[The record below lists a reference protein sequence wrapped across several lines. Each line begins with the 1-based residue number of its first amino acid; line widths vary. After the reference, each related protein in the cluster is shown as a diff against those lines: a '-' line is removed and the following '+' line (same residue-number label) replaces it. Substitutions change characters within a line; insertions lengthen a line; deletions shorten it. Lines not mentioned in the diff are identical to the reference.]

1 MRYKLYKYTN
11 EIAKYATLIRF
22 LLCLDMKFAQKRMEM
37 CLNLSCCHAVRL
49 FALIFRKINFEKN
62 LINLG
67 YKDGFG

>member
-37 CLNLSCCHAVRL
+37 CLNPFWLPSSIRL

-62 LINLG
+62 
-67 YKDGFG
+67 

>member
-37 CLNLSCCHAVRL
+37 CLNLFCGQAV

-62 LINLG
+62 
-67 YKDGFG
+67 

>member
-22 LLCLDMKFAQKRMEM
+22 LLCLDMKFAQKRMGNVPKPF
-37 CLNLSCCHAVRL
+37 LLPSSIRL

-62 LINLG
+62 
-67 YKDGFG
+67 

>member
-37 CLNLSCCHAVRL
+37 CLNL
-49 FALIFRKINFEKN
+49 FAAKQYKAIC
-62 LINLG
+62 INL
-67 YKDGFG
+67 